1 MPIVSASGLN
11 FHARQYH
18 RKHSFSSFEESKTIS
33 RMCLGLG
40 GILVSQVDRQS
51 HFPGEEIFREAWHTA
66 VSSDGRLR
74 LC

>member
-1 MPIVSASGLN
+1 MPIVSATGLN
-11 FHARQYH
+11 FHAKPNH
-18 RKHSFSSFEESKTIS
+18 RKRSFSSSEESETIS

-40 GILVSQVDRQS
+40 GTLVSQVDRQS
-51 HFPGEEIFREAWHTA
+51 HFPGEEIFQEAWHTA